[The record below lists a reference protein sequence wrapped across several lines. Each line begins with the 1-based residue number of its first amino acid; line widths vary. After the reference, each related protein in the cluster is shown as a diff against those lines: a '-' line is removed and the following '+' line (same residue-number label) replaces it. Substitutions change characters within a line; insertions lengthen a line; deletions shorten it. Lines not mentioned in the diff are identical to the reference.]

1 MHVFSTNIV
10 LWLRTLVKETIDAL
24 EEAEENMKGGHLEG
38 KLKLVG
44 GSNPA
49 LISFHDN
56 VIFINWPV
64 QLKYFKVS

>member
-44 GSNPA
+44 GSNLF
-49 LISFHDN
+49 LIQRFT
-56 VIFINWPV
+56 IR
-64 QLKYFKVS
+64 

>member
-44 GSNPA
+44 SSNPA
-49 LISFHDN
+49 LIFFIKISFYQLARSAK
-56 VIFINWPV
+56 IF
-64 QLKYFKVS
+64 